1 MSGSR
6 GWIVYAV
13 RDAGFGRE
21 GMSRLT
27 EMLRKARRMVLRR
40 GAPADEADD
49 IVQEAFARLEAYTR
63 AHEVRCEEAFL
74 ITAAA
79 NIVHDR
85 KRRQA
90 RSPFECAADASE
102 VADRQPLPDEVLHA
116 RERLRRAAAGLDQLA
131 PEARRMLLAH
141 RLDGLTFPA
150 IAAQEG
156 LTVAVVEKRV
166 ARAMHFLTRWMD
178 GW

>member
-1 MSGSR
+1 MLSGTLLS
-6 GWIVYAV
+6 GV
-13 RDAGFGRE
+13 RD
-21 GMSRLT
+21 MNRLSD
-27 EMLRKARRMVLRR
+27 MLRKARRTVLRR

-63 AHEVRCEEAFL
+63 AHEVRSKEAFL

-79 NIVHDR
+79 NIVQDR
-85 KRRQA
+85 RRRQM
-90 RSPFECAADASE
+90 RSPFEGTADASE
-102 VADRQPLPDEVLHA
+102 VADRQPLPDEVLRA
-116 RERLRRAAAGLDQLA
+116 RERLRRAAAGLEQLA
-131 PEARRMLLAH
+131 PDSRRMLLAH
-141 RLDGLTFPA
+141 RLDGMTFPA
-150 IAAQEG
+150 IADQEG

>member
-1 MSGSR
+1 MN
-6 GWIVYAV
+6 
-13 RDAGFGRE
+13 
-21 GMSRLT
+21 RLA
-27 EMLRKARRMVLRR
+27 EMLKKARWTVLRR

-63 AHEVRCEEAFL
+63 AHEVRSEEAFL
-74 ITAAA
+74 ITAAT
-79 NIVHDR
+79 NIVRDR
-85 KRRQA
+85 RRRRA
-90 RSPFECAADASE
+90 RSPFVTGDVDCSM
-102 VADRQPLPDEVLHA
+102 VADQQPMPDEMLRA

-131 PEARRMLLAH
+131 PDARRMLLAH

-150 IAAQEG
+150 IADQEG
-156 LTVAVVEKRV
+156 LTVAAVEKRV